1 MEALLYGVG
10 AAIAFGFGDYA
21 AAMATRRVGVVR
33 TSLGM
38 QTIGLAAYAVALAA
52 LGRWPTFELQQ
63 LPYGLALSVVGMLS
77 LAALYRA
84 FALGPIAVV
93 SPVVASYAALTVVLI
108 VIFLGERLT
117 SGQAIAIGVTFVG
130 VVVASTDIRE
140 LRRTLGRPTTLAP
153 LANTLPLVADTL
165 PSVAEQGP
173 LPLGPPPLGPPP
185 LGPLP
190 LGVRIGFFA
199 TLGFAVWSAIFAVG
213 VRATDGLGLIV
224 LQRSFS
230 VVLLTLFVVLRGI
243 SLRPLASRPAFGL
256 VAATGVLDTGANV
269 LLALGIASGYA
280 TFVMTGSGAYP
291 LIPAL
296 LAISVLRER
305 LAPNQYVGVAVL
317 VAGLVALGLQS

>member
-1 MEALLYGVG
+1 
-10 AAIAFGFGDYA
+10 
-21 AAMATRRVGVVR
+21 MATRRVGVVL

-38 QTIGLAAYAVALAA
+38 QTMGLAAYAVTLAA

-63 LPYGLALSVVGMLS
+63 LPYGIALSVIGMVS

-108 VIFLGERLT
+108 VVFLGERLT
-117 SGQAIAIGVTFVG
+117 SGQAVAIGVTFVG
-130 VVVASTDIRE
+130 VAVASTDIRE
-140 LRRTLGRPTTLAP
+140 LRRTLGRP
-153 LANTLPLVADTL
+153 
-165 PSVAEQGP
+165 SE
-173 LPLGPPPLGPPP
+173 
-185 LGPLP
+185 
-190 LGVRIGFFA
+190 GVRIGFFA

-243 SLRPLASRPAFGL
+243 SLRPIASRPALAL

-269 LLALGIASGYA
+269 LLALGIASGFA

>member
-1 MEALLYGVG
+1 
-10 AAIAFGFGDYA
+10 
-21 AAMATRRVGVVR
+21 MATRRVGVVR

-38 QTIGLAAYAVALAA
+38 QTIGLAAYA
-52 LGRWPTFELQQ
+52 
-63 LPYGLALSVVGMLS
+63 
-77 LAALYRA
+77 
-84 FALGPIAVV
+84 
-93 SPVVASYAALTVVLI
+93 ALTVVLI

-117 SGQAIAIGVTFVG
+117 SGQAVAIGVTFVG
-130 VVVASTDIRE
+130 VAVASTDIRE
-140 LRRTLGRPTTLAP
+140 LRRTLGRPSTLAP
-153 LANTLPLVADTL
+153 LAK
-165 PSVAEQGP
+165 Q
-173 LPLGPPPLGPPP
+173 
-185 LGPLP
+185 GPLP
-190 LGVRIGFFA
+190 LGVRIGFLA

-243 SLRPLASRPAFGL
+243 SLRPLGERRAMAL
-256 VAATGVLDTGANV
+256 VAATGLLDTGANV

>member
-1 MEALLYGVG
+1 
-10 AAIAFGFGDYA
+10 
-21 AAMATRRVGVVR
+21 MATRRVGVVR

-38 QTIGLAAYAVALAA
+38 QTIGLAAYAVTLAA

-63 LPYGLALSVVGMLS
+63 LPYGLALSVIGMLS

-108 VIFLGERLT
+108 VVFLGERLT
-117 SGQAIAIGVTFVG
+117 SGQALAIGVTFIG
-130 VVVASTDIRE
+130 VAVASTDVRE
-140 LRRTLGRPTTLAP
+140 LRRTFGRPSTLAP
-153 LANTLPLVADTL
+153 LPHMQPSVADTL
-165 PSVAEQGP
+165 PSVAEQ
-173 LPLGPPPLGPPP
+173 
-185 LGPLP
+185 GPLP

-213 VRATDGLGLIV
+213 VRATDGLALIV

-243 SLRPLASRPAFGL
+243 SLRPLAARPAISL

-296 LAISVLRER
+296 LAIAVLRER

-317 VAGLVALGLQS
+317 VAGLVGLGLQS

>member
-1 MEALLYGVG
+1 
-10 AAIAFGFGDYA
+10 
-21 AAMATRRVGVVR
+21 MATRRVGVVL

-38 QTIGLAAYAVALAA
+38 QTIGLAAYAVTLAA

-63 LPYGLALSVVGMLS
+63 LPYGIALSVIGMVS

-93 SPVVASYAALTVVLI
+93 SPVVEAVAGAAA
-108 VIFLGERLT
+108 VI
-117 SGQAIAIGVTFVG
+117 AVA
-130 VVVASTDIRE
+130 VASTDIRE
-140 LRRTLGRPTTLAP
+140 LRRTLGRP
-153 LANTLPLVADTL
+153 
-165 PSVAEQGP
+165 SE
-173 LPLGPPPLGPPP
+173 
-185 LGPLP
+185 
-190 LGVRIGFFA
+190 GVRIGFFA

-243 SLRPLASRPAFGL
+243 SLRPLGERHALAL
-256 VAATGVLDTGANV
+256 VAATGVLDTSANV

-317 VAGLVALGLQS
+317 VGGLVALGLQG

>member
-1 MEALLYGVG
+1 
-10 AAIAFGFGDYA
+10 
-21 AAMATRRVGVVR
+21 MATRRVGVVR

-38 QTIGLAAYAVALAA
+38 QTIGLAAYAIALAA
-52 LGRWPTFELQQ
+52 LGHWPTFELQQ
-63 LPYGLALSVVGMLS
+63 VPYAIVLSVIGMVS

-84 FALGPIAVV
+84 FAIGPIAVV
-93 SPVVASYAALTVVLI
+93 SPVVASYAALTVVLV

-117 SGQAIAIGVTFVG
+117 SGQVVAIGVTFVG
-130 VVVASTDIRE
+130 VAVASTDIRE
-140 LRRTLGRPTTLAP
+140 LRRTLGRP
-153 LANTLPLVADTL
+153 
-165 PSVAEQGP
+165 SE
-173 LPLGPPPLGPPP
+173 
-185 LGPLP
+185 
-190 LGVRIGFFA
+190 GVRIGFFA

-243 SLRPLASRPAFGL
+243 SLRPIASRPAFAL

-269 LLALGIASGYA
+269 LLALGIASGFA

-305 LAPNQYVGVAVL
+305 LAPNQYVGAAVL

>member
-1 MEALLYGVG
+1 
-10 AAIAFGFGDYA
+10 
-21 AAMATRRVGVVR
+21 MATRRVGVVR

-38 QTIGLAAYAVALAA
+38 QTIGLAAYAVTLAA
-52 LGRWPTFELQQ
+52 LGRWPTFEVQQ
-63 LPYGLALSVVGMLS
+63 VPYGIALSVIGMVS

-84 FALGPIAVV
+84 FAIGPIAVV

-130 VVVASTDIRE
+130 VAVASTDIRE
-140 LRRTLGRPTTLAP
+140 LRRTLGRPT
-153 LANTLPLVADTL
+153 
-165 PSVAEQGP
+165 E
-173 LPLGPPPLGPPP
+173 
-185 LGPLP
+185 
-190 LGVRIGFFA
+190 GVRIGFFA

-243 SLRPLASRPAFGL
+243 SLRPLGERRAMAL
-256 VAATGVLDTGANV
+256 VAATGLLDTGANV

>member
-1 MEALLYGVG
+1 
-10 AAIAFGFGDYA
+10 
-21 AAMATRRVGVVR
+21 MATRRVGVVR

-38 QTIGLAAYAVALAA
+38 QTIGLAAYAVTLAA

-63 LPYGLALSVVGMLS
+63 LPYGIALSVIGMVS

-84 FALGPIAVV
+84 FAIGPIAVV

-117 SGQAIAIGVTFVG
+117 SGQAVAIGVTFVG
-130 VVVASTDIRE
+130 VAVASTDIRE

-153 LANTLPLVADTL
+153 LAKR
-165 PSVAEQGP
+165 
-173 LPLGPPPLGPPP
+173 
-185 LGPLP
+185 GPLP

-213 VRATDGLGLIV
+213 VRATDGLALIV

-243 SLRPLASRPAFGL
+243 SLRPLASRPAVGL